1 MICLILYFYISDEDS
16 LGGSENH
23 YAVIKAPTVEDREQ
37 AFQIDPSFIYLDKY
51 CKGGQSGLKCQQE

>member
-1 MICLILYFYISDEDS
+1 VICLILYFYISDEDS
-16 LGGSENH
+16 LGDENH